1 MGRRWLWW
9 GVQAL
14 VFLLVLALVGRSLVR
29 NWDAFAAARFA
40 FTLRPG
46 WLLVSV
52 ALIGV
57 TYLVQ
62 VESWRRI
69 LRGWNQPLGFGAAAR
84 IWFLAN
90 LGRYV
95 PGKVWSVAGLVVLA
109 QGEGVRPWA
118 ATASAVAVQAIGI
131 GTAVAVVAVAT
142 PGAESPLRLL
152 GAAAVAAATIAVL
165 AWEFTTRRIGQVVPK
180 MEQLRPLPITVL
192 LVSCALTLLN
202 WTLYGASFWALG
214 QGMGYGALPLA
225 GAVGVFALGYV
236 LGLLALFAPGGAV
249 VRESVF
255 IALLTPVVGAGP
267 AIGVSLAS
275 RLVLTITEAAAGLG
289 AVLASRSS
297 KENVLESRER

>member
-1 MGRRWLWW
+1 
-9 GVQAL
+9 VQAL

-29 NWDAFAAARFA
+29 NWGAFAAAKFE
-40 FTLRPG
+40 FSLRPG
-46 WLLVSV
+46 WLLATV

-69 LRGWNQPLGFGAAAR
+69 LHGWNQPLRFRAAAR

-95 PGKVWSVAGLVVLA
+95 PGKVWSVAGMVVLA
-109 QGEGVRPWA
+109 QAEGVRPWA

-152 GAAAVAAATIAVL
+152 GAAAVAAMTIGVL
-165 AWEFTTRRIGQVVPK
+165 AWEFATRHIALVVPK
-180 MEQLRPLPITVL
+180 MEELRPLPLTIL
-192 LVSCALTLLN
+192 LVSCALTFLN
-202 WTLYGASFWALG
+202 WALYGASFWALG
-214 QGMGYGALPLA
+214 QGMGYGALPLF

-255 IALLTPVVGAGP
+255 VALLTPMIGAGP
-267 AIGVSLAS
+267 AIGLSLAS
-275 RLVLTITEAAAGLG
+275 RLVLTTTEAAAGLG
-289 AVLASRSS
+289 AVLATRTS
-297 KENVLESRER
+297 KENVLESRDR